1 MEKVNEKVLIE
12 GILSSLTELEKLAKQ
27 QKDNDFIKVLFK
39 TNPLSNLLL
48 SYQKKKKEENGEI
61 LFKKDLLNYMAEHAD
76 ELFMPEDDWR
86 KYMQETPITICPT
99 QGFPQEIETLI
110 QTLLR
115 LLRELLREY
124 ERIILLLINNLPSDD
139 KE

>member
-12 GILSSLTELEKLAKQ
+12 GILSSLPELEELAKH

-61 LFKKDLLNYMAEHAD
+61 LFKKGLLNYMAEHAD

-99 QGFPQEIETLI
+99 QEFPQEIETLI

-115 LLRELLREY
+115 LLREY
-124 ERIILLLINNLPSDD
+124 ERIILLLINKLSLEY
-139 KE
+139 KK

>member
-1 MEKVNEKVLIE
+1 MEKVNEKVFIE
-12 GILSSLTELEKLAKQ
+12 GILSSLPELEELAKH

-39 TNPLSNLLL
+39 TNPVSNLLL
-48 SYQKKKKEENGEI
+48 SYQKEKKKENGEI
-61 LFKKDLLNYMAEHAD
+61 LFKKGLLDYLSEHSD

-99 QGFPQEIETLI
+99 QEFPQEFKTLI
-110 QTLLR
+110 QLLLR
-115 LLRELLREY
+115 LLRECE
-124 ERIILLLINNLPSDD
+124 EIILLLINKLSLES

>member
-12 GILSSLTELEKLAKQ
+12 GILSSLPELEKLAKLQ
-27 QKDNDFIKVLFK
+27 ENNDFIKVLFK
-39 TNPLSNLLL
+39 TNPVSNLLL
-48 SYQKKKKEENGEI
+48 SYQKKKKKEENGEI
-61 LFKKDLLNYMAEHAD
+61 LFKKGLLDYLSEHSD

-99 QGFPQEIETLI
+99 QEFPQEFKTLI
-110 QTLLR
+110 QLLLR
-115 LLRELLREY
+115 LLRECE
-124 ERIILLLINNLPSDD
+124 EIILLLINKLSLES

>member
-12 GILSSLTELEKLAKQ
+12 GILSSLPELEKLAKLQ
-27 QKDNDFIKVLFK
+27 EDNDFIKVLFK

-48 SYQKKKKEENGEI
+48 SYQKEKKEENGEI
-61 LFKKDLLNYMAEHAD
+61 LFKKGLLNYMAEHAD

-86 KYMQETPITICPT
+86 KYMQEMPITICPT

-115 LLRELLREY
+115 LLREY
-124 ERIILLLINNLPSDD
+124 ERIILLLINNLSLEG

>member
-12 GILSSLTELEKLAKQ
+12 GILSSLPELEKLAKQ
-27 QKDNDFIKVLFK
+27 QEDNDFIKVLFK
-39 TNPLSNLLL
+39 TNPVSNLLL
-48 SYQKKKKEENGEI
+48 SYQKEKKKENGEI
-61 LFKKDLLNYMAEHAD
+61 LFKKGLLDYLSEHSD

-99 QGFPQEIETLI
+99 QEFPQEFKTLI
-110 QTLLR
+110 QLLLR
-115 LLRELLREY
+115 LLRECE
-124 ERIILLLINNLPSDD
+124 EIILLLINKLSLEG

>member
-1 MEKVNEKVLIE
+1 MKKVNEKVLIE
-12 GILSSLTELEKLAKQ
+12 GILSSLPELEKLAKLQ
-27 QKDNDFIKVLFK
+27 ENNDFIKVLFK

-48 SYQKKKKEENGEI
+48 SYQKKKKEENREI
-61 LFKKDLLNYMAEHAD
+61 LFKKGLLNYMAEHAD

-86 KYMQETPITICPT
+86 EYLQETPITICPT

-115 LLRELLREY
+115 LLRKY

>member
-12 GILSSLTELEKLAKQ
+12 GILSSLPELEKLAKLQ
-27 QKDNDFIKVLFK
+27 EDNDFIKVLFK

-48 SYQKKKKEENGEI
+48 SYQKEKKEENGEI
-61 LFKKDLLNYMAEHAD
+61 LFKKGLLDYLSEHSD

-99 QGFPQEIETLI
+99 QEFPQEFKTLI
-110 QTLLR
+110 QLLLR
-115 LLRELLREY
+115 LLRECE
-124 ERIILLLINNLPSDD
+124 EIILLLINKLSLES

>member
-12 GILSSLTELEKLAKQ
+12 GILSSLPELEKLAKH

-39 TNPLSNLLL
+39 PNSLSNLLL

-61 LFKKDLLNYMAEHAD
+61 LFKKGLLNYMAEHSD

-115 LLRELLREY
+115 LLREY
-124 ERIILLLINNLPSDD
+124 ERIILLLINKLSLEG

>member
-1 MEKVNEKVLIE
+1 MEKVNEKVLIK
-12 GILSSLTELEKLAKQ
+12 GILSSLSELEELAKH
-27 QKDNDFIKVLFK
+27 QKDNDFIKTLFK
-39 TNPLSNLLL
+39 PNSLYNQLL
-48 SYQKKKKEENGEI
+48 SYYKEDKKENGEI
-61 LFKKDLLNYMAEHAD
+61 LFKQGLLNYMAEHAD

-115 LLRELLREY
+115 LLREY
-124 ERIILLLINNLPSDD
+124 ERIILLLINNLSLEG

>member
-12 GILSSLTELEKLAKQ
+12 GILSSLPELEKLAKF

-39 TNPLSNLLL
+39 TNPVSNLLL
-48 SYQKKKKEENGEI
+48 SYQKEKKEENGEI
-61 LFKKDLLNYMAEHAD
+61 LFKKGLLDYLSEHAD

-99 QGFPQEIETLI
+99 QGFPQKIETLI

-115 LLRELLREY
+115 LLREY
-124 ERIILLLINNLPSDD
+124 ERIILLLINKLSLEG

>member
-12 GILSSLTELEKLAKQ
+12 GILSSLPELEKLAKLQ
-27 QKDNDFIKVLFK
+27 EDNDFIKVLFK

-48 SYQKKKKEENGEI
+48 SYQKEKKKENGEI
-61 LFKKDLLNYMAEHAD
+61 LFKKGLLDYLSEHSD

-99 QGFPQEIETLI
+99 QEFPQEFKTLI
-110 QTLLR
+110 QLLLR
-115 LLRELLREY
+115 LLRECE
-124 ERIILLLINNLPSDD
+124 EIILLLINKLSLES

>member
-12 GILSSLTELEKLAKQ
+12 GILSSLPELEKLAKLQ
-27 QKDNDFIKVLFK
+27 EDNDFIKVLFK
-39 TNPLSNLLL
+39 PNSLSNLLL

-61 LFKKDLLNYMAEHAD
+61 LFKKGLLNYMAEHSD

-115 LLRELLREY
+115 LLRKY

>member
-12 GILSSLTELEKLAKQ
+12 GILSSLPELEELAKH

-39 TNPLSNLLL
+39 TNPVSNLLL
-48 SYQKKKKEENGEI
+48 SYQKEKKKENGEI
-61 LFKKDLLNYMAEHAD
+61 LFKKGLLDYLSEHSD

-99 QGFPQEIETLI
+99 QEFPQEFKTLI
-110 QTLLR
+110 QLLLR
-115 LLRELLREY
+115 LLRECE
-124 ERIILLLINNLPSDD
+124 EIILLLINKLSLES

>member
-12 GILSSLTELEKLAKQ
+12 GILSSLPELEELAKH

-48 SYQKKKKEENGEI
+48 SYQKEKKKENGEI
-61 LFKKDLLNYMAEHAD
+61 LFKKGLLDYLSEHSD

-99 QGFPQEIETLI
+99 QEFPQEFKTLI
-110 QTLLR
+110 QLLLR
-115 LLRELLREY
+115 LLRECE
-124 ERIILLLINNLPSDD
+124 EIILLLINKLSLEG

>member
-12 GILSSLTELEKLAKQ
+12 GILSSLPELEKLAKLQ
-27 QKDNDFIKVLFK
+27 ENNDFIKVLFK
-39 TNPLSNLLL
+39 TNPVSNLLL
-48 SYQKKKKEENGEI
+48 SYQKEKKEENGEI
-61 LFKKDLLNYMAEHAD
+61 LFKKGLLDYLSEHSD

-99 QGFPQEIETLI
+99 QEFPQEFKTLI
-110 QTLLR
+110 QLLLR
-115 LLRELLREY
+115 LLRECE
-124 ERIILLLINNLPSDD
+124 EIILLLINKLSLES